1 MIVVIGS
8 TPSVLPALTERAR
21 SAFEGTG
28 AVGPLRYLVQYGG
41 TGPDPGT
48 ESAPGHFYSPGTWK
62 CAGIYL
68 GLPMFD
74 GPTANAVF
82 SYCLDHLGPGGQFF
96 LPHRELDIGQI
107 AERRRRSSSVF
118 AWYIENHDRLTS
130 SFDGPLKQQND
141 YLLSGVLL
149 KSPRILDIAGAM
161 GTPLNGRIV
170 DIGGAF
176 GYVGAEISLSGFQ
189 EVVNVEVNRKNLSVC
204 TALSSFLHE
213 NSVEYTFVEKTVE
226 QFSFPENN
234 SIVMFLGSLLYV
246 DIPLRTMVL
255 HRAFMSLRERGILIV
270 HENIRSAK
278 FDVRTQALMFEPLE
292 LDSLL
297 TCLGK
302 VRYFSIDR
310 NDELPAELVGRQTVY
325 RVVQK

>member
-1 MIVVIGS
+1 M
-8 TPSVLPALTERAR
+8 
-21 SAFEGTG
+21 
-28 AVGPLRYLVQYGG
+28 
-41 TGPDPGT
+41 
-48 ESAPGHFYSPGTWK
+48 
-62 CAGIYL
+62 
-68 GLPMFD
+68 
-74 GPTANAVF
+74 
-82 SYCLDHLGPGGQFF
+82 
-96 LPHRELDIGQI
+96 PHRELDIGQI